1 MAKPLK
7 ERKLKMQ
14 FDIEPFFIGI
24 AVGLFLFRICEEVM
38 MGTSNPTICDY
49 CKLKKRRDHFK

>member
-1 MAKPLK
+1 
-7 ERKLKMQ
+7 MQ

-38 MGTSNPTICDY
+38 MRTSNPTICDY